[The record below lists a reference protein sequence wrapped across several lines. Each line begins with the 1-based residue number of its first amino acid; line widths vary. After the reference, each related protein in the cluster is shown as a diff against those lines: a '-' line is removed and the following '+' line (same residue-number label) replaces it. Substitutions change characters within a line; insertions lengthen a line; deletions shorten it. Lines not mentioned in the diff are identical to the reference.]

1 MTLQSVAKIAGVSP
15 STVSRV
21 INGSPNVLP
30 DTAKTVR
37 SAIKQ
42 LQFKPSP
49 RGRRA
54 RRDDR
59 SHDHHAVDT
68 TRFLFLVV
76 GDPGINQSPGFE
88 ALLRGVSLAT
98 QQQGMVMSIEFC
110 PDPEAISIASHP
122 HRPEGLLIHG
132 KAPSFARCPELE
144 AVPCVWLM
152 ANRERPT
159 WGDQI
164 LPDNSAIGAIA
175 ASYLTDRGHRRLAMC
190 SFDWCSW
197 SVEVRGHAFAR
208 AAESRGAT
216 TTLWVNPR
224 HGVQS
229 AAQIAEEIAQ
239 ASPLPTGLF
248 IAEDRQVIPLVLELR
263 KQGLTLGPDG
273 IELISCNN
281 EQPYLAGLEPTPAT
295 IDIRIETIGFRG
307 VEMLMSRI
315 QGNSPAERI
324 RTLVD
329 PILIEPGVSQ
339 LPS

>member
-1 MTLQSVAKIAGVSP
+1 MTLQSVAKMAGVSP

-30 DTAKTVR
+30 DTAKSVR
-37 SAIKQ
+37 SAIKR
-42 LQFKPSP
+42 LQFTPAP

-54 RRDDR
+54 RRGERIPESD
-59 SHDHHAVDT
+59 AAAA

-98 QQQGMVMSIEFC
+98 QQHGMDMSIAFC

-132 KAPSFARCPELE
+132 MVPSFVRCPELK
-144 AVPCVWLM
+144 AMPCVWLM

-175 ASYLTDRGHRRLAMC
+175 ASYLMDRGHRRLAMC

-216 TTLWVNPR
+216 ADLWVSPR
-224 HGVQS
+224 QGIQS
-229 AAQIAEEIAQ
+229 AAQIAEEIAN
-239 ASPLPTGLF
+239 ASPRPTGVF
-248 IAEDRQVIPLVLELR
+248 IAEDRQVIPLVIEMR
-263 KQGLTLGPDG
+263 KRGLSFGPG
-273 IELISCNN
+273 AIELVSCNN
-281 EQPYLAGLEPTPAT
+281 EQPYLAGLDPTPAT

-307 VEMLMSRI
+307 VEMLLSRI

-329 PILIEPGVSQ
+329 PILIEPNVSQ
-339 LPS
+339 LPT